1 MSLFLSQKELDL
13 FKSINLELINKV
25 INQSVIIHTIN
36 NDLTVSDDIYNESNS
51 KVYNIGVSVNCL
63 IEFDNIN
70 PDSSVI
76 GTFGSSQT
84 MTLYMLKD
92 SLTDNQIFFEI
103 GDIVFWD
110 SKYYEITFIDSQKRI
125 EGIQQHRWDIKVSCK
140 MTDLNSISI
149 Q

>member
-63 IEFDNIN
+63 IEFDTIN

-103 GDIVFWD
+103 GDIVF
-110 SKYYEITFIDSQKRI
+110 
-125 EGIQQHRWDIKVSCK
+125 
-140 MTDLNSISI
+140 
-149 Q
+149 